1 MDKKKLFPDIT
12 RSSKEKAKGLRKN
25 NPLKPDDYIQQLY
38 AVSKVKKKNG
48 NKIRHIQRVL
58 VFQPPLT
65 NYQNYWKFAK
75 KIQEFDK

>member
-1 MDKKKLFPDIT
+1 M
-12 RSSKEKAKGLRKN
+12 KN

-38 AVSKVKKKNG
+38 VLPKLMHIKNLKNG

-65 NYQNYWKFAK
+65 NYQNYWTFAF

>member
-1 MDKKKLFPDIT
+1 M
-12 RSSKEKAKGLRKN
+12 KN
-25 NPLKPDDYIQQLY
+25 NPLKLDDYIQQFY
-38 AVSKVKKKNG
+38 AIPKLMHIRKKKW

-65 NYQNYWKFAK
+65 NYQNYWKFAN

>member
-1 MDKKKLFPDIT
+1 M
-12 RSSKEKAKGLRKN
+12 KN

-38 AVSKVKKKNG
+38 ALPKLIHIQKKNG

-65 NYQNYWKFAK
+65 NYQNY
-75 KIQEFDK
+75 